1 VNVVRWL
8 RGTVTLPA
16 LVVGLACGSVEDNR
30 VVQDASGAG
39 GSSGGDGVGQAG
51 GFVGSSTVGSGAAGG
66 GGDAGAGS
74 GGEGGISPCLDPF
87 IDLSGDGADQHLTHA
102 CKGSFGQ
109 SSLGPS
115 GFVAH
120 DALTGSVSLGIYGC
134 ADDGLPS
141 PGVALAVS
149 EASAA
154 GVYQGASLY
163 YTDLELEHHDDV
175 PPGATVTITTLEAV
189 GGIIEGA
196 FEVAVEGQGQP
207 MQLSGAFRVCR
218 IEDVYG
224 GD

>member
-1 VNVVRWL
+1 M
-8 RGTVTLPA
+8 VTLAA
-16 LVVGLACGSVEDNR
+16 LLVGLACGSVEDNR
-30 VVQDASGAG
+30 ATQDSGAASGAG
-39 GSSGGDGVGQAG
+39 GSSGGGGVGQAG
-51 GFVGSSTVGSGAAGG
+51 GFVGSSSTVGSGAAGG
-66 GGDAGAGS
+66 GGHAGAGS

-87 IDLSGDGADQHLTHA
+87 IDLSGDGADQHLTYA
-102 CKGSFGQ
+102 CNGSFGQ

-115 GFVAH
+115 GFIAH

-149 EASAA
+149 DASAA
-154 GVYQGASLY
+154 GMYQGASLY

-196 FEVAVEGQGQP
+196 FEAAVEGQGQP
-207 MQLSGAFRVCR
+207 IQLSGAFRVCR
-218 IEDVYG
+218 IEDIQG